1 MGAAPLI
8 APGCDNP
15 KSVPLAEGYVP
26 SVRRVYKKQIFF
38 AWADFG
44 MNILDVKLP
53 LLPVYYALVG
63 AVKAIGA
70 SIETA
75 DSIVANLGGDG
86 SVP

>member
-1 MGAAPLI
+1 
-8 APGCDNP
+8 
-15 KSVPLAEGYVP
+15 
-26 SVRRVYKKQIFF
+26 
-38 AWADFG
+38 

-75 DSIVANLGGDG
+75 DSVVANLGDDG